1 MKKKMQK
8 IKENGDI
15 DEEENKIIEAILKG
29 INVLIINSSAE
40 IKAMLTEEIDT
51 LFKLTHHTVFRI

>member
-1 MKKKMQK
+1 MQKKMKK

-29 INVLIINSSAE
+29 INILIINSSPE
-40 IKAMLTEEIDT
+40 IK
-51 LFKLTHHTVFRI
+51 

>member
-1 MKKKMQK
+1 MSIRMKK

-29 INVLIINSSAE
+29 INILIINSSPE
-40 IKAMLTEEIDT
+40 IKNMLEEEINT